1 MENEMNLNALVL
13 QTKNQICLY
22 SNLSKTKIMKYIFT
36 LIVSLL
42 SAGFTF
48 AQTPMNSTAEYNGQ
62 KYPCFITE
70 YNLPPDD
77 TKNVIVEKLRAEGY
91 NADKSKGYL
100 VYRNVRLQELDSA
113 GAQDVFL
120 KIDRKSRKEK
130 DKSIVTMITAK
141 AGVIPEDKVKGA
153 TMVANV
159 ESSPNS
165 ISFINSFQS
174 GINLQA
180 YNLAVSDQQD
190 VVAKAEKKLQ
200 SLQDD
205 SVKLVKK
212 INEYQNDLEV
222 NKKDQQ
228 KQWDEI
234 AKQKAI
240 LDDTKAKKPGE

>member
-1 MENEMNLNALVL
+1 
-13 QTKNQICLY
+13 
-22 SNLSKTKIMKYIFT
+22 MKYIYT

-42 SAGFTF
+42 ASSFTF

-62 KYPCFITE
+62 KYPCYITE

-100 VYRNVRLQELDSA
+100 VYRNVKIQALDSSE
-113 GAQDVFL
+113 AQDVFFQ
-120 KIDRKSRKEK
+120 IDRKSRKEK
-130 DKSIVTMITAK
+130 DKSLVTMITAK
-141 AGVIPEDKVKGA
+141 AGLIPEDKVKGA
-153 TMVANV
+153 KMVA
-159 ESSPNS
+159 EIEPSPNA
-165 ISFINSFQS
+165 IAFINSFQS

-180 YNLAVSDQQD
+180 YNMAVSDQQD

-205 SVKLVKK
+205 SVKIVKK
-212 INEYQNDLEV
+212 INDYQNDLEV
-222 NKKDQQ
+222 NKKNQQ

-234 AKQKAI
+234 AKQKAL
-240 LDDTKAKKPGE
+240 LDDTKAKKPAE